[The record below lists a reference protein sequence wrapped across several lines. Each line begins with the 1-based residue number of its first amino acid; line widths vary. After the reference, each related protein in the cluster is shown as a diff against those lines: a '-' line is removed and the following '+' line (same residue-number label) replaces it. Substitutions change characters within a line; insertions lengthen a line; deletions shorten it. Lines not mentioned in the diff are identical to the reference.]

1 MAQYYKVDNRLLNEE
16 EYNEH
21 CVGLWAVCLFF
32 ATAIYCGYQLH
43 GVIPHEWMKEAR
55 FAALIIPS
63 VIAGAIE
70 VSSTNALSDIF
81 VIRVYIP
88 CWSLFVPS
96 LLSFPL

>member
-55 FAALIIPS
+55 FAALIVPS
-63 VIAGAIE
+63 IIAGGIAARFAGFIRGASY
-70 VSSTNALSDIF
+70 VSATIG
-81 VIRVYIP
+81 VIYVAASYI
-88 CWSLFVPS
+88 WSLI
-96 LLSFPL
+96 

>member
-55 FAALIIPS
+55 FAALIVPS
-63 VIAGAIE
+63 VIAGGIAARFAGFVRGVFFIALAFLVVYSIL
-70 VSSTNALSDIF
+70 VS
-81 VIRVYIP
+81 V
-88 CWSLFVPS
+88 WSII
-96 LLSFPL
+96 

>member
-43 GVIPHEWMKEAR
+43 GVIPHEWMKEIR
-55 FAALIIPS
+55 FVALIVPS
-63 VIAGAIE
+63 VIAGGVAARFAGFIRG
-70 VSSTNALSDIF
+70 VFF
-81 VIRVYIP
+81 VRLAVVVICTAGTFVWSYI
-88 CWSLFVPS
+88 
-96 LLSFPL
+96 